1 MESRKVTK
9 KKDESE
15 ERKKEEK
22 RRKEEWK
29 RRKKGGKDRVER
41 KRSGGIAG
49 NAKTATPG
57 GKRVSRRNSRRKK
70 ERFAILSVRFWRERP
85 IKKETLA
92 AIALKWKV
100 CVEFNE
106 KTTKRK

>member
-1 MESRKVTK
+1 MRKVAK
-9 KKDESE
+9 KENEKE
-15 ERKKEEK
+15 ERKKEKRKKREKKEK
-22 RRKEEWK
+22 REKG
-29 RRKKGGKDRVER
+29 KKDGVEG
-41 KRSGGIAG
+41 KRSGGIAAAG
-49 NAKTATPG
+49 E
-57 GKRVSRRNSRRKK
+57 KRVSRRKK